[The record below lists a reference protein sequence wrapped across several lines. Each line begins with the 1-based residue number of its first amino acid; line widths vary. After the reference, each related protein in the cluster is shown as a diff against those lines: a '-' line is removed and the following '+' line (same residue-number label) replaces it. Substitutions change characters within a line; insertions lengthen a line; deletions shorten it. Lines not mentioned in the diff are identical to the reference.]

1 MKKVKKNCSKDMNSN
16 VKQIIKA
23 TNMIMYTQ
31 KNEIVELLE
40 RFFFKHEKI
49 SKQ

>member
-1 MKKVKKNCSKDMNSN
+1 MNSN

-23 TNMIMYTQ
+23 INMIMYTK

-40 RFFFKHEKI
+40 RFFFLKCMRKYPNSEKE
-49 SKQ
+49 